1 MNASDKHN
9 QLAKEFVKM
18 AGIETRSQ
26 EELLVVIESSILA
39 TMHLLTKMYGVK
51 KSHAS
56 IFLESALQNATERFN
71 ESAK

>member
-1 MNASDKHN
+1 MSAGDKHN
-9 QLAKEFVKM
+9 QLAKEFVQM